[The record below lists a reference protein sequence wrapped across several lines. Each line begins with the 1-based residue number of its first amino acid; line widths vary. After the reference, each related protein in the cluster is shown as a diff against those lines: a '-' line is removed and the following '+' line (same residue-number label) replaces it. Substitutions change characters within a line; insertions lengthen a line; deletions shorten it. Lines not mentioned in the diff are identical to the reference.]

1 MRIGEVASKAGV
13 NIQTIRFYE
22 RQRLLREPTR
32 AASGYRSYDQTDLDS
47 LLFIKWCQPLGFTL
61 KEVKL
66 LLELHTAI
74 ANLHSAHK
82 SPKSKEL
89 QGIIRM
95 AEEKLAN
102 TQEKIKLLQT
112 MVKQLRSAIGSLQ
125 SEPEPVCPASK
136 PRTASTKQN

>member
-1 MRIGEVASKAGV
+1 
-13 NIQTIRFYE
+13 
-22 RQRLLREPTR
+22 
-32 AASGYRSYDQTDLDS
+32 
-47 LLFIKWCQPLGFTL
+47 
-61 KEVKL
+61 
-66 LLELHTAI
+66 
-74 ANLHSAHK
+74 LHSAHK